1 MIVGCERMM
10 KIAIGISDLRKEVD
24 GDTVKSLADFLE
36 EKLEVD
42 FELTGSDI
50 VLNFEEESP
59 VSRSYIRVLLKK
71 FLHREELKDFRVI
84 AGSESGFFVKKK
96 KITFEE

>member
-1 MIVGCERMM
+1 MA
-10 KIAIGISDLRKEVD
+10 KIPIGISDLRKEVD
-24 GDTVKSLADFLE
+24 GDTVKSLADFLK

-50 VLNFEEESP
+50 ILNYEEENP

-71 FLHREELKDFRVI
+71 FLHREQLKDFRVI
-84 AGSESGFFVKKK
+84 AGKESSFIVKKK
-96 KITFEE
+96 KIVIEE

>member
-1 MIVGCERMM
+1 MA
-10 KIAIGISDLRKEVD
+10 KISISISDLRKEVD

-50 VLNFEEESP
+50 VLNYEEENP
-59 VSRSYIRVLLKK
+59 PSRSYIRILLKK
-71 FLHREELKDFRVI
+71 FLHRERLKDFRAI
-84 AGSESGFFVKKK
+84 AGKEGAFIIKKK
-96 KITFEE
+96 RISVEE

>member
-1 MIVGCERMM
+1 MA

-50 VLNFEEESP
+50 VLDFEEESS
-59 VSRSYIRVLLKK
+59 VSRSYIRVLIKK
-71 FLHREELKDFRVI
+71 FLHREGLKDFRVI
-84 AGSESGFFVKKK
+84 AGTESGFIVKKK
-96 KITFEE
+96 KIAIEE

>member
-1 MIVGCERMM
+1 MIN
-10 KIAIGISDLRKEVD
+10 IAIGISDLRKEVD
-24 GDTVKSLADFLE
+24 GDTVKMLADYLE

-50 VLNFEEESP
+50 VLNFDEESS

-84 AGSESGFFVKKK
+84 AGTESGFIVKKK
-96 KITFEE
+96 KITIEE